1 MKKSSLLLVLVLC
14 FASLLAFGPNLAFGG
29 TREDVVSSFPS
40 PNTEVG
46 DIAWGGNY
54 LWYVCYYYTSG
65 MIYKLNPTT
74 GAVVSSFGAPG
85 YISLYS
91 GGIAW
96 DGTYLWVAAAPTFT
110 TANTIYKLNPANG
123 AVISSFSGPS
133 SNLSGLEWDGTWL
146 WVGDSGTD
154 KIYKLNPSTGA
165 VISSFNAPGGYWPSG
180 LAWDGTYLWNID
192 QITNRVYKLNPQT
205 GAVIFSF
212 YSSNAR
218 RGLAWDGT
226 YLWYAGDSTDTIYK
240 INVITTYNLS
250 TSVGSGSGS
259 ISLSPSGGVY
269 DAGTTVTVTATP
281 SAGYV
286 FDHWSGDASGSS
298 SSFQIMMNSNQ
309 SVIANFLKTTSLSIS
324 PSNFTVKY
332 GETKTLTATLTS
344 GGSPLA
350 GKTISWSA
358 ISGSVY
364 PWSSTT
370 DYWGKASTTYTA
382 PSYETSATITASFAG
397 DSQYK
402 ASSNSSSGTV
412 QFTVVFTFTKP
423 DGSALTYTP
432 IYYGT
437 SEGRE
442 TYVLGTTDSSG
453 RITSTNSSLAGYTLY
468 FKSSDGAYQGSQYVS
483 SYGGSESVTLESSGY
498 GLWMLLLALLVVLGA
513 VAGAAYW
520 FKHKPRVTG
529 TRVMHRRRPTRRPK
543 VLKDETIAYIPV
555 ECPKCGAANF
565 PHAKHCVK
573 CGRKLKG

>member
-1 MKKSSLLLVLVLC
+1 
-14 FASLLAFGPNLAFGG
+14 
-29 TREDVVSSFPS
+29 
-40 PNTEVG
+40 
-46 DIAWGGNY
+46 
-54 LWYVCYYYTSG
+54 
-65 MIYKLNPTT
+65 
-74 GAVVSSFGAPG
+74 
-85 YISLYS
+85 
-91 GGIAW
+91 
-96 DGTYLWVAAAPTFT
+96 
-110 TANTIYKLNPANG
+110 
-123 AVISSFSGPS
+123 
-133 SNLSGLEWDGTWL
+133 
-146 WVGDSGTD
+146 
-154 KIYKLNPSTGA
+154 
-165 VISSFNAPGGYWPSG
+165 
-180 LAWDGTYLWNID
+180 
-192 QITNRVYKLNPQT
+192 
-205 GAVIFSF
+205 
-212 YSSNAR
+212 
-218 RGLAWDGT
+218 
-226 YLWYAGDSTDTIYK
+226 
-240 INVITTYNLS
+240 
-250 TSVGSGSGS
+250 
-259 ISLSPSGGVY
+259 
-269 DAGTTVTVTATP
+269 
-281 SAGYV
+281 
-286 FDHWSGDASGSS
+286 
-298 SSFQIMMNSNQ
+298 MMNSNQ

-483 SYGGSESVTLESSGY
+483 SYGGSESVPLESSGY
-498 GLWMLLLALLVVLGA
+498 EPWMILLALLVVLGA

-520 FKHKPRVTG
+520 FKHKKPRVTG
-529 TRVMHRRRPTRRPK
+529 APRAPPAHRPARLPKAPRKDDTVAYVPVMCPACGRPN
-543 VLKDETIAYIPV
+543 L
-555 ECPKCGAANF
+555 
-565 PHAKHCVK
+565 PHAKYCVK
-573 CGRKLKG
+573 CGKSLKK